1 MRSPSVSATESPTTS
16 TRGASEAVSG
26 GGAIIVRATGS
37 ILGGGARSEPTTSAP
52 AATANAAGTTS
63 AGRPN
68 GNPRRRIGSSRW
80 RYERN
85 AAIVVSA
92 SRTRVSFAPT
102 SPKRPGASATKV
114 IAAVKAAGGTN
125 VQTTQISLEPQTN
138 DAGKTTG
145 YVAEND
151 VSADVGVAKAGA
163 LVDAA
168 AGAGATTISGVS
180 FSLSSSAKL
189 YEQALGA
196 ALADA
201 KAKAAALGQA
211 GSFAVGAIQSVSEQS
226 SAPQPVAF
234 GASAGKTA
242 TPVEP
247 GTQDVTADVQ
257 VTYAIS

>member
-1 MRSPSVSATESPTTS
+1 MNRTRAALLLAVAALAATAFAGVGRPDAA
-16 TRGASEAVSG
+16 RGD
-26 GGAIIVRATGS
+26 
-37 ILGGGARSEPTTSAP
+37 AP
-52 AATANAAGTTS
+52 AAGRTVTTT
-63 AGRPN
+63 GH
-68 GNPRRRIGSSRW
+68 G
-80 RYERN
+80 
-85 AAIVVSA
+85 VVSA
-92 SRTRVSFAPT
+92 VPDTATVTAGVRLQADSAADALARCSAI
-102 SPKRPGASATKV
+102 ATKV

-151 VSADVGVAKAGA
+151 VSADIGVAKAGA

-168 AGAGATTISGVS
+168 TGAGATTISGVS

-211 GSFAVGAIQSVSEQS
+211 GAFAVGAIQSVSEQS